1 MKLLT
6 LLVCIILVISPG
18 CKEKTDPS
26 LIVEYEGPITTLE
39 GAEIVHSDS
48 AIISARVKTNK
59 ILQFENG
66 DQEMP
71 FGLDITFYDT
81 SGKPNATLRSDY
93 AFNNKETGLWKA
105 TGAVELNNLTT
116 GEKLNTEEL
125 FWDPPGEQ
133 IYTEKFVR
141 IESEDQILLGEGLT
155 ARQDFSTYKLDKL
168 TGEIVFD
175 LDGNPTS
182 NTRK

>member
-1 MKLLT
+1 MKISTLCILIFSILL
-6 LLVCIILVISPG
+6 SEG
-18 CKEKTDPS
+18 CKEKTNPG
-26 LIVEYEGPITTLE
+26 LIVEYKGPTTTLE

-48 AIISARVKTNK
+48 AIITARIKTQK

-71 FGLDITFYDT
+71 AGLHITFYDAI
-81 SGKPNATLRSDY
+81 GNPNATLRSDY
-93 AFNNKETGLWKA
+93 AFHEKDKSLWKA
-105 TGAVELNNLTT
+105 SGAVELNNLET

-125 FWDPPGEQ
+125 YWDPPGER

-155 ARQDFSTYKLDKL
+155 ATQDFSSYKLNKL
-168 TGEIVFD
+168 TGEIVLD
-175 LDGNPTS
+175 LDGNPKQ
-182 NTRK
+182 N